1 MKRAATKR
9 VSWLALLLS
18 LVLVVAACGGDS
30 EGSDTTGADDET
42 TTTQGDS
49 TETTEGDTT
58 DTTVQEGNDLVTLRY
73 SWIPDDLYLPVAIA
87 KANGY
92 YDEVGITVVDQ
103 TGNGGATAA
112 LLVANGDVM
121 VGQGEASH
129 VYNARAQGIPIVAI
143 LQQIQEQPAGVI
155 ALQESGIETWDDLVG
170 KRVGG
175 TAASSSSLA
184 FEVSLA
190 LQDIDPS
197 EVEFVSLS
205 PGANFAALQEGEVD
219 AAMTFLGNIASLP
232 YRDDLNILPFGE
244 AGFDSPS
251 TAFFVTEE
259 FLADN
264 TELMQRFVSATLKG
278 LSAAIEDP
286 QAAAEA
292 LASQQALIDVED
304 IVARWEINEQFVV
317 NETIDE
323 HGLGYHSPES
333 WEFLIDVLVEQGE
346 IDEELDPTEAY
357 TNELVEEAAV
367 PAP

>member
-1 MKRAATKR
+1 MTKALAKRF
-9 VSWLALLLS
+9 SWIAMILALS
-18 LVLVVAACGGDS
+18 LVVAACGGDS
-30 EGSDTTGADDET
+30 DGSDTTEDGGTD
-42 TTTQGDS
+42 TTQGEAATTTAA
-49 TETTEGDTT
+49 TETTEASG
-58 DTTVQEGNDLVTLRY
+58 ENDLVTLRY
-73 SWIPDDLYLPVAIA
+73 SWIPDDIYLPVAIA

-129 VYNARAQGIPIVAI
+129 VYNARAQGIPMVAI

-155 ALQESGIETWDDLVG
+155 ALKESGIEDWDDLVG

-190 LQDIDPS
+190 LQGIDSS

-219 AAMTFLGNIASLP
+219 AALTFLGNIASLP

-244 AGFDSPS
+244 AGFQAPS

-259 FLADN
+259 FLAAN
-264 TELMQRFVSATLKG
+264 TDLMQRFVSATLKG

-292 LASQQALIDVED
+292 LASQQALIDVDD
-304 IVARWEINEQFVV
+304 IVARWGINEQFIL
-317 NETIDE
+317 NETTDE
-323 HGLGYHSPES
+323 HGLGYHNPDS
-333 WEFLIDVLVEQGE
+333 WQFLIDTLVDQGE
-346 IDEELDPTEAY
+346 ISEQLDSTEAY
-357 TNELVEEAAV
+357 TNTLVEQAAV

>member
-1 MKRAATKR
+1 MTRAATKR
-9 VSWLALLLS
+9 VSFLSLAL
-18 LVLVVAACGGDS
+18 VLAACGDSDEGGDTS
-30 EGSDTTGADDET
+30 ASQETSTTSAGEEST
-42 TTTQGDS
+42 TTEAG
-49 TETTEGDTT
+49 ETG
-58 DTTVQEGNDLVTLRY
+58 TTVTEGNDLVTLRF
-73 SWIPDDLYLPVAIA
+73 SWIPDDIYLPVAIA

-92 YDEVGITVVDQ
+92 YDEAGITVVDQ

-129 VYNARAQGIPIVAI
+129 VFNARAQGIPIVAI

-155 ALQESGIETWDDLVG
+155 ALEDSGIDGWDDLVG
-170 KRVGG
+170 KKVGG

-184 FEVSLA
+184 FDVSLA
-190 LQDIDPS
+190 LQGIDPS

-219 AAMTFLGNIASLP
+219 AALTFLGNIASLP
-232 YRDDLNILPFGE
+232 DKDDLSILPFGE

-259 FLADN
+259 FMANNSDLV
-264 TELMQRFVSATLKG
+264 QRFVTATLRG
-278 LSAAIEDP
+278 LAAAVEDP
-286 QAAAEA
+286 QAAADA
-292 LASQQALIDVED
+292 LAAQQALIDVED
-304 IVARWEINEQFVV
+304 IVARWQINEQFVL
-317 NETIDE
+317 NEKTDE

-333 WEFLIDVLVEQGE
+333 WEFLIDVLHDQGE
-346 IDEELDPTEAY
+346 ITEQLDPTEAY
-357 TNELVEEAAV
+357 TNVFVEQAAI